1 VFTQKIA
8 ILFFLAAGTATAEV
22 HSLTLQQ
29 ALEIAS
35 RQNPDV
41 ALSRLDQQRAEE
53 GIKVAHDP
61 FVPKVYGGSGL
72 AYTYGYPNAINGNAP
87 SLFEARTE
95 MSIYNRPQSY
105 QLAAARETA
114 RGSQLGAQAK
124 ADEVAYQAADL
135 FLSASEA
142 ERERH
147 TISEQVP
154 SLQQVVQAMTAG
166 VNEGSDL
173 PIELKRARVN
183 LAVFQQRLES
193 TGLDQDYYEM
203 MLAVALGYPA
213 SDRVKPVD
221 TDISLPGA
229 PPTEDEATDL
239 ALRNNRELRQ
249 MQSNVLAKQ
258 LELRSYKS
266 SRLPQVSLV
275 AQYAL
280 FAKYNYQTYFPKVQR
295 NNFQI
300 GAGVTIPLLIGSASQ
315 GLAEQALTDMQKIRI
330 QMDQM
335 RNRIITETRRSY
347 QQWKKAESF
356 RDLVRM
362 QLDLAREQMTV
373 YLAQN
378 AEGRVSIRT
387 VEQAR
392 LEESDRWIDFY
403 VAETQVK
410 RTQLAIL
417 REMGTLVAAMRATAN
432 ERQQS
437 GERQP

>member
-8 ILFFLAAGTATAEV
+8 TVFFLAVGAVTAEV

-41 ALSRLDQQRAEE
+41 ALARLDQQRAEE

-95 MSIYNRPQSY
+95 MAIYNRPQSY

-114 RGSQLGAQAK
+114 RGSQLGTQAK
-124 ADEVAYQAADL
+124 GDEVAYQAADL

-154 SLQQVVQAMTAG
+154 SLQQVVQATTAG

-183 LAVFQQRLES
+183 LAVSQQRLES

-221 TDISLPGA
+221 TDISLPVA
-229 PPTEDEATDL
+229 PESEDQATDM

-280 FAKYNYQTYFPKVQR
+280 FAKYNYESYFQKFQR

-300 GAGVTIPLLIGSASQ
+300 GAAVTIPLLIGSASQ

-330 QMDQM
+330 QMHQV

-378 AEGRVSIRT
+378 AEGRVPIRT

-417 REMGTLVAAMRATAN
+417 REMGTLLAAMRARA
-432 ERQQS
+432 

>member
-1 VFTQKIA
+1 MFTQKFV
-8 ILFFLAAGTATAEV
+8 ILFFVVAGAATSEV
-22 HSLTLQQ
+22 RSLTLKQ
-29 ALEIAS
+29 ALDLAS

-41 ALSRLDQQRAEE
+41 ALARLDQQRAEE

-61 FVPKVYGGSGL
+61 FVPKLTGGSGL
-72 AYTYGYPNAINGNAP
+72 AYTYGYPNSINGNAP
-87 SLFEARTE
+87 SLFEARTD
-95 MSIYNRPQSY
+95 MDIYNRPKSY
-105 QLAAARETA
+105 QLAAAKETA

-124 ADEVAYQAADL
+124 ADDVAYQAADL

-142 ERERH
+142 AHERQ
-147 TISEQVP
+147 TVSEQVP
-154 SLQQVVQAMTAG
+154 SLRQVVQAMTAG
-166 VNEGSDL
+166 VNEGSEL
-173 PIELKRARVN
+173 PLDLKRARVN
-183 LAVFQQRLES
+183 LAVSQQRLES
-193 TGLDQDYYEM
+193 TVLDQDYYEM
-203 MLAVALGYPA
+203 MLAVVLGYPA
-213 SDRVKPVD
+213 SDRVKPID
-221 TDISLPGA
+221 TDASLPGA
-229 PPTEDEATDL
+229 PHTEEEATDI
-239 ALRNNRELRQ
+239 ALRNNRDLRQ

-258 LELRSYKS
+258 LDLRSYKAA
-266 SRLPQVSLV
+266 RLPQISLV

-280 FAKYNYQTYFPKVQR
+280 FARYNYINYFAKFQR

-300 GAGVTIPLLIGSASQ
+300 GAAVTIPLLIGSASQ

-330 QMDQM
+330 QMDQV
-335 RNRIITETRRSY
+335 RNRIITDTRRSY

-378 AEGRVSIRT
+378 AEGRVPMPT

-417 REMGTLVAAMRATAN
+417 RDMGTLLAAIRTSAV
-432 ERQQS
+432 
-437 GERQP
+437 ERQP

>member
-1 VFTQKIA
+1 VFTQKIVTLLLVA
-8 ILFFLAAGTATAEV
+8 SGAAVAEV

-29 ALEIAS
+29 ALDLAS

-41 ALSRLDQQRAEE
+41 ALARLDQEHAEE
-53 GIKVAHDP
+53 GIKVARDP

-72 AYTYGYPNAINGNAP
+72 AYTSGYPNSINGNAP
-87 SLFEARTE
+87 SLFEAKTD

-124 ADEVAYQAADL
+124 ADEVAFQAADL
-135 FLSASEA
+135 FLNASEA
-142 ERERH
+142 ARERE
-147 TISEQVP
+147 TISNEVP
-154 SLQQVVQAMTAG
+154 SLQQVVEASSAG
-166 VNEGSDL
+166 VNEGSEL
-173 PIELKRARVN
+173 PLDQNRARVN
-183 LAVFQQRLES
+183 LALSQQRLES
-193 TGLDQDYYEM
+193 IGLDQDYYEM
-203 MLAVALGYPA
+203 MLAVVLGYPP

-221 TDISLPGA
+221 TDISLPVA
-229 PPTEDEATDL
+229 PESEDEATDM

-249 MQSNVLAKQ
+249 MQSNVMAKQ
-258 LELRSYKS
+258 LEVRSYKS

-280 FAKYNYQTYFPKVQR
+280 FAKYNYVNYFQKFQR

-300 GAGVTIPLLIGSASQ
+300 GAAVTIPLLIGSASQ

-330 QMDQM
+330 QMDQV
-335 RNRIITETRRSY
+335 RNRIITDTRRSY
-347 QQWKKAESF
+347 QQWKKAQSL

-362 QLDLAREQMTV
+362 QLDLAREQLTV
-373 YLAQN
+373 FLAQN
-378 AEGRVSIRT
+378 AEGRVPIRT

-392 LEESDRWIDFY
+392 LEESDHWIEFY
-403 VAETQVK
+403 EAETQVK

-417 REMGTLVAAMRATAN
+417 REMGTLLAAMRAS
-432 ERQQS
+432 S
-437 GERQP
+437 GEHTP

>member
-1 VFTQKIA
+1 MFTRKIA
-8 ILFFLAAGTATAEV
+8 TLFFLAAGAATAEV

-29 ALEIAS
+29 ALDIAS
-35 RQNPDV
+35 RQNADV
-41 ALSRLDQQRAEE
+41 ALARLDQQRAEE
-53 GIKVAHDP
+53 GVKVARDP
-61 FVPKVYGGSGL
+61 FVPKLYGGSGL

-87 SLFEARTE
+87 SLFEARTD
-95 MSIYNRPQSY
+95 MDIYNRPKSY

-124 ADEVAYQAADL
+124 ANDVAYQAADL
-135 FLSASEA
+135 FLDASEA
-142 ERERH
+142 ARERE
-147 TISEQVP
+147 TLSNAVP
-154 SLQQVVQAMTAG
+154 SLKQVIEAMTAG
-166 VNEGSDL
+166 VKEGSEL
-173 PIELKRARVN
+173 PLELKRARVN
-183 LAVFQQRLES
+183 LALSEQRLES
-193 TGLDQDYYEM
+193 TVLDQDYYEM
-203 MLAVALGYPA
+203 MLAVVLGYPA

-221 TDISLPGA
+221 TDTSLPAA
-229 PPTEDEATDL
+229 PQTEDEATDM
-239 ALRNNRELRQ
+239 ALRNNRDLRQ

-258 LELRSYKS
+258 LDLRSYKAA
-266 SRLPQVSLV
+266 RLPQVSLV

-280 FAKYNYQTYFPKVQR
+280 FAKYNYVNYFQKFQR

-300 GAGVTIPLLIGSASQ
+300 GAAVTIPLLIGSASQ

-330 QMDQM
+330 QMDQV

-356 RDLVRM
+356 RDLVRL

-373 YLAQN
+373 FLAQN
-378 AEGRVSIRT
+378 AEGRVPIRT

-417 REMGTLVAAMRATAN
+417 REMGTLLASIRAS
-432 ERQQS
+432 S
-437 GERQP
+437 GEHQP

>member
-8 ILFFLAAGTATAEV
+8 TVFFLAAGAAIAEV

-41 ALSRLDQQRAEE
+41 ALARLDQQRAEE
-53 GIKVAHDP
+53 GIKVARDP

-114 RGSQLGAQAK
+114 RGSQLGTQAK
-124 ADEVAYQAADL
+124 GDEVAYQAADL

-142 ERERH
+142 EREQH

-154 SLQQVVQAMTAG
+154 SLQQVVQATTAG

-183 LAVFQQRLES
+183 LAVSQQRLES

-203 MLAVALGYPA
+203 MLAVALGFPA

-221 TDISLPGA
+221 TDISLPVA
-229 PPTEDEATDL
+229 PESEDQATDM

-280 FAKYNYQTYFPKVQR
+280 FAKYNYESYFQKFQR

-300 GAGVTIPLLIGSASQ
+300 GAAVTIPLLIGSASQ

-330 QMDQM
+330 QMDQV

-378 AEGRVSIRT
+378 AEGRVPIRT

-417 REMGTLVAAMRATAN
+417 REMGTLLAAMRARA
-432 ERQQS
+432 

>member
-8 ILFFLAAGTATAEV
+8 TVFFLATGAAIAEV
-22 HSLTLQQ
+22 HSVTLQQ

-41 ALSRLDQQRAEE
+41 ALARLDQQRAEE
-53 GIKVAHDP
+53 GIKVARDP

-114 RGSQLGAQAK
+114 RGSQLGTQAK
-124 ADEVAYQAADL
+124 GDEVAYQAADL

-154 SLQQVVQAMTAG
+154 SLQQVVQATTAG

-183 LAVFQQRLES
+183 LAVSQQRLES

-203 MLAVALGYPA
+203 MLAVALGFPA

-221 TDISLPGA
+221 TDISLPVA
-229 PPTEDEATDL
+229 PESEDQATDM

-280 FAKYNYQTYFPKVQR
+280 FAKYNYESYFQKFQR

-300 GAGVTIPLLIGSASQ
+300 GAAVTIPLLIGSASQ

-330 QMDQM
+330 QMDQV

-378 AEGRVSIRT
+378 AEGRVPIRT

-417 REMGTLVAAMRATAN
+417 REMGTLLAAMRARA
-432 ERQQS
+432 